1 MKNSFLEKASSI
13 QLVRCYAFYS
23 LHHSLSNE
31 PTTINPIELITHER
45 KYLLTR
51 FSLNQAISYPEPPP
65 YSSRNQREEIQNKKL
80 HSFEEIVKLTNT
92 KLLPAESLE
101 WVSQKKRSRLITAS
115 LILAY
120 KLCRQPFSSKNRPS
134 FYNSYFNTIT
144 FQHPSNFKTGN
155 LTFFGAHISQ
165 LKALTNT
172 ELYINLVTALDNL
185 NTGKTMPTRVNF
197 VREIQELCLEL
208 EKVTQKI
215 QEKICSDTT
224 AKGTEWLIKYLFKAN
239 HTNINYFNVV
249 NLQSHSIEDTIST
262 LRLIA
267 FMIGKDGYFTFEQK
281 ILKAWSVKKTRK
293 RSSIKNKP
301 ISLSQ
306 KDHDL
311 LKFIATNREMG
322 EKELIVSLLKDE
334 EKRMK
339 VYGICKKTR

>member
-1 MKNSFLEKASSI
+1 
-13 QLVRCYAFYS
+13 
-23 LHHSLSNE
+23 
-31 PTTINPIELITHER
+31 
-45 KYLLTR
+45 
-51 FSLNQAISYPEPPP
+51 
-65 YSSRNQREEIQNKKL
+65 
-80 HSFEEIVKLTNT
+80 
-92 KLLPAESLE
+92 
-101 WVSQKKRSRLITAS
+101 
-115 LILAY
+115 
-120 KLCRQPFSSKNRPS
+120 
-134 FYNSYFNTIT
+134 
-144 FQHPSNFKTGN
+144 
-155 LTFFGAHISQ
+155 
-165 LKALTNT
+165 
-172 ELYINLVTALDNL
+172 
-185 NTGKTMPTRVNF
+185 MPTRVNF

-334 EKRMK
+334 EKE
-339 VYGICKKTR
+339 